1 MVNDIIKDVRKM
13 NPGKDTLPT
22 FAYQDLAP
30 SAKDPYAL
38 KTFAQ
43 TLEKNLPGGKK
54 DIQIIGKGSKAF
66 RELFGEIEDVRHS
79 IFEGMN
85 RLSGIARKNQL
96 FDEILDVDDA
106 MKAKA
111 TADTPFGQRG
121 FFHNSPLAA
130 KRAFGNQAD
139 IVKMD
144 DYVQEYFKDGVL
156 INRLSNT
163 YTTKEIAEGF
173 VSLKQV
179 HNMQK
184 QFYLYLHI

>member
-1 MVNDIIKDVRKM
+1 M
-13 NPGKDTLPT
+13 
-22 FAYQDLAP
+22 
-30 SAKDPYAL
+30 
-38 KTFAQ
+38 
-43 TLEKNLPGGKK
+43 
-54 DIQIIGKGSKAF
+54 
-66 RELFGEIEDVRHS
+66 
-79 IFEGMN
+79 
-85 RLSGIARKNQL
+85 

-111 TADTPFGQRG
+111 TADTPLGQRG

-173 VSLKQV
+173 VSSSNLQSWMRGEAKVKV
-179 HNMQK
+179 H
-184 QFYLYLHI
+184 